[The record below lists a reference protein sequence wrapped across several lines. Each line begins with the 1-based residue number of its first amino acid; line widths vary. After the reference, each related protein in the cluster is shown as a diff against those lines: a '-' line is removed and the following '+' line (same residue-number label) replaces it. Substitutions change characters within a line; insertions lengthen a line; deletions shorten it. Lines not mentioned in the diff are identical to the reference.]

1 MLVDDD
7 NYLGVYNGLS
17 DLHAFIFRFRNCRL
31 NCVDYYKC
39 DGEKQFFQLKNALF
53 DSSEYTVTETGAGAT
68 THGINDLLRL
78 RFGNKNNRKDFV

>member
-1 MLVDDD
+1 MLADDD
-7 NYLGVYNGLS
+7 NYLGVYNRLS
-17 DLHAFIFRFRNCRL
+17 DLQAFIFRFR

-39 DGEKQFFQLKNALF
+39 DGENQLFQLKNALF

-78 RFGNKNNRKDFV
+78 